1 MIKAATIRLVVW
13 VKMIEVSK
21 KSLVDEKL
29 PVNKFAR
36 QKKLSMIF
44 RKDDFTISGLNMLSS
59 WQYVITL
66 WEQQSVSDVEVR
78 DKSNTLCPVIPEQT
92 EAIILNQTPEPRE

>member
-1 MIKAATIRLVVW
+1 
-13 VKMIEVSK
+13 MIEVSK

-59 WQYVITL
+59 
-66 WEQQSVSDVEVR
+66 
-78 DKSNTLCPVIPEQT
+78 
-92 EAIILNQTPEPRE
+92 